1 MMRMEM
7 MIWIIKNFQ
16 QFFVILNNQNQKFKI
31 NLKIMKLISK
41 KKRKERLI
49 LQHQEVIILKP
60 YLLFL
65 KINLRQEVQEELLG
79 CSVYLK

>member
-1 MMRMEM
+1 